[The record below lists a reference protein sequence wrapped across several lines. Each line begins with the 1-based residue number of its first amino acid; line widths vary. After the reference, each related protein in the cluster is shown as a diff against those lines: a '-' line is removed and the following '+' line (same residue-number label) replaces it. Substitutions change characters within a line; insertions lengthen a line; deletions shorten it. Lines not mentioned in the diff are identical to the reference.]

1 MKGKDKN
8 LESAKNNTTT
18 EKLNLPE
25 KKQLS
30 GFNLDEYIAKP
41 MEFNITL
48 QKNITTIPAKRPN
61 PQQFFRI
68 HPTLEVTVD
77 VIEWKEDGL
86 LYIVKQDA
94 LPILYGL
101 TKRVILHVGILYPSG
116 SPFLFPVPQPDEKG
130 NWNQWHRSA
139 SQVVIEGKKGWIR
152 AQPDKSIGGYTTV
165 SAQGDLPELPW
176 PDKDIAEYLA
186 IAFAGRTI
194 DDENHPIVKSLRG
207 VQAI

>member
-1 MKGKDKN
+1 MKEKN
-8 LESAKNNTTT
+8 KNIKQMEFKPSVDTV
-18 EKLNLPE
+18 ELIE
-25 KKQLS
+25 KKQLT

-41 MEFNITL
+41 LEFDITL
-48 QKNITTIPAKRPN
+48 QKNITIIPAKRPN

-68 HPTLEVTVD
+68 HPTLEITVD

-94 LPILYGL
+94 LPILFGL
-101 TKRVILHVGILYPSG
+101 TKRVILYVGILYPSG

-139 SQVVIEGKKGWIR
+139 SQVVIEGKNGWIR
-152 AQPDKSIGGYTTV
+152 AQPDKSVGGYITIH
-165 SAQGDLPELPW
+165 AQGNLPDLPW
-176 PDKDIAEYLA
+176 PNMDIAGYLG

-207 VQAI
+207 LQTT